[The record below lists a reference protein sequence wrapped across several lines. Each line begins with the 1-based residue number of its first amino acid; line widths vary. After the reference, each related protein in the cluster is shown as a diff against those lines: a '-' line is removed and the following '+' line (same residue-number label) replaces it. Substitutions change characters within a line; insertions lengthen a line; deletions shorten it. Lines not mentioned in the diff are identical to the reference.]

1 MNASDRY
8 QIQGASCLIESTS
21 LPIANL
27 SVGGLF
33 AISEHPPII
42 GQVLSLDLSLPD
54 QGTLHMQGIVSWIH
68 DEAEPGGLPRG
79 FGVKITHISFVDKL
93 ALLAFLRRTHAI
105 PGSRWRRA
113 QPQTYK

>member
-42 GQVLSLDLSLPD
+42 GQVLSLALALPEH
-54 QGTLHMQGIVSWIH
+54 GTLHAQGIVSWIN
-68 DEAEPGGLPRG
+68 DDSQPGGLPRG

-93 ALLAFLRRTHAI
+93 ALLSFLRRTHAI
-105 PGSRWRRA
+105 PGTRWRRA
-113 QPQTYK
+113 QTQTYK